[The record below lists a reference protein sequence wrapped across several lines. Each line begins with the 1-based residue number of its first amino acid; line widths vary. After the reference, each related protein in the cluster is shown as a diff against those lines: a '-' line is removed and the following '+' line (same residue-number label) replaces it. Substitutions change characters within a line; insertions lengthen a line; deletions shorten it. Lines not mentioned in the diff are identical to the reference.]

1 MCSRSNRK
9 KKTKQ
14 KENVF
19 IKLCTQPDIP
29 KPTTELA
36 SFQDRRGLPKRR
48 LGFGPQQNCRSH
60 YAAIICCREM
70 TLTELSALHTKKTTT
85 NKQRQAALII
95 FRISR
100 ESGQRNS
107 FELDVRN
114 KCILNSQNKR
124 TTVYWHWGS
133 VVYVPPEQERK
144 LVPVSSHSWNE
155 FPAQGPVVW
164 EEHVLVTFLRLE
176 YVVVTLTLHCLL

>member
-1 MCSRSNRK
+1 M
-9 KKTKQ
+9 
-14 KENVF
+14 F

-48 LGFGPQQNCRSH
+48 LGFEPQQNCRSH

-85 NKQRQAALII
+85 NKHRQAALII
-95 FRISR
+95 FWISR

-114 KCILNSQNKR
+114 KYILNSQNK
-124 TTVYWHWGS
+124 
-133 VVYVPPEQERK
+133 
-144 LVPVSSHSWNE
+144 ND
-155 FPAQGPVVW
+155 
-164 EEHVLVTFLRLE
+164 RL
-176 YVVVTLTLHCLL
+176 LTLRQCCVRSSRTGTKARFSSFPFVERVPGTRSSGLRGTRSRYFSKIRICCCYLNFTLLTLIKYCARYMRR